1 MISIRNREFLYR
13 SPEIFSTKAHNDEKE
28 LREPAMCEQCKL
40 FPELYK
46 V

>member
-1 MISIRNREFLYR
+1 MISTRKREFCYS
-13 SPEIFSTKAHNDEKE
+13 SPEIFSTKAHDEKE